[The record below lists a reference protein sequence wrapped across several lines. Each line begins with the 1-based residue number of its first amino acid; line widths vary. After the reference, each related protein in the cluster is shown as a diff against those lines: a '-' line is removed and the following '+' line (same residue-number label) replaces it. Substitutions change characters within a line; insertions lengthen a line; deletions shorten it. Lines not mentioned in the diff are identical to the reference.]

1 MKDIFQF
8 EENGAGNKI
17 LNSKSNQRER
27 SFSMTDY
34 NNFYDLDIQNLI
46 NQYILEFRDEIIQ
59 FKEKREK
66 EIIEI
71 LKRFFS
77 YKFQLLNDIN
87 TNDL

>member
-1 MKDIFQF
+1 
-8 EENGAGNKI
+8 
-17 LNSKSNQRER
+17 
-27 SFSMTDY
+27 MTDY